1 MRTLMRLCAVAV
13 LGVVAVGSAGCQ
25 VDWTSSGSVVVSRG
39 PSRGAPAAY
48 EPVYEPCPPPA
59 VLVVPCPRP
68 VVVRP
73 CPSPVVIAE
82 RGRHDTR
89 GVRFGRY
96 VR

>member
-1 MRTLMRLCAVAV
+1 MRLCAVAV

-48 EPVYEPCPPPA
+48 EPVYEPCPPPT
-59 VLVVPCPRP
+59 VVVVPRPRP
-68 VVVRP
+68 VAVRP
-73 CPSPVVIAE
+73 CPAPVVVAE
-82 RGRHDTR
+82 RGHHDSR